1 MEMSSK
7 SNQNSFWTK
16 QNYTV
21 TNKCYHRKNYVI
33 KRKADVVLFLLCMHH
48 ACIYVVQSNR
58 HFFISY
64 FKSFCLKRSQKLD
77 IHYSMQK
84 KNLEIKNP
92 DQMVHYR

>member
-16 QNYTV
+16 RNYTV

-48 ACIYVVQSNR
+48 ACIYVV
-58 HFFISY
+58 
-64 FKSFCLKRSQKLD
+64 
-77 IHYSMQK
+77 
-84 KNLEIKNP
+84 
-92 DQMVHYR
+92 